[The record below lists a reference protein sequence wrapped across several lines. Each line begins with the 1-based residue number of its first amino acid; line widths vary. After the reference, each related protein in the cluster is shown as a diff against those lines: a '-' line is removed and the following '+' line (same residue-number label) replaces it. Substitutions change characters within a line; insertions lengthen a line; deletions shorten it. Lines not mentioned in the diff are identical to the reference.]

1 MFYNSDKLFYND
13 SHKSGMDA
21 SPIHTGFFYL
31 ENKQITWISPR
42 TEDGLTARAG
52 ENTCLCEEFFMAT
65 TYTIDLSQLKWDD
78 ADGQFSIVDAAVTVG
93 GAQYA
98 LAAAGTEITLVSA
111 TAPTVTLGT
120 LTATVDDELRMPPRY
135 NL

>member
-52 ENTCLCEEFFMAT
+52 EEHMFMRGIFHGN
-65 TYTIDLSQLKWDD
+65 YLHNR
-78 ADGQFSIVDAAVTVG
+78 FVAAEVG
-93 GAQYA
+93 
-98 LAAAGTEITLVSA
+98 
-111 TAPTVTLGT
+111 
-120 LTATVDDELRMPPRY
+120 
-135 NL
+135 